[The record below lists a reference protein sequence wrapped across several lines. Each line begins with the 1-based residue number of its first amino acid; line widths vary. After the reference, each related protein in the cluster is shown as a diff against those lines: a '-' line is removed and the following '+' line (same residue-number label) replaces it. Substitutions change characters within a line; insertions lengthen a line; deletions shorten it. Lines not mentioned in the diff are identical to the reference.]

1 MTTTIFINFTNKT
14 KILQEVEFANSLL
27 ELSNFQKNF
36 FEKISKKAKKAKE
49 LTKAYTDFYNQH
61 NCIVIPKNLSNKKLS
76 LTERHFL
83 RHPENIFKY
92 PNQFEDFADLI
103 LVKEASLVNLDTQLS
118 KYFNTGYR
126 LLDRIY
132 VLNTDDRLA
141 QFSDVILGIGSPRI
155 VYKDTKTL
163 STYRLILKKEL
174 EMFAK
179 EREDLKNYSIYFT
192 LGTTAISTK
201 GLKI

>member
-36 FEKISKKAKKAKE
+36 FEKISKKAKKVKE

-174 EMFAK
+174 EK
-179 EREDLKNYSIYFT
+179 LKNNYSIYFT

>member
-1 MTTTIFINFTNKT
+1 MTTTIFINFTNKS
-14 KILQEVEFANSLL
+14 KILQEIEFANSLL
-27 ELSNFQKNF
+27 ELNNFQKTF
-36 FEKISKKAKKAKE
+36 FEKVSKKPKE
-49 LTKAYTDFYNQH
+49 LTKAYIDFYNQH
-61 NCIVIPKNLSNKKLS
+61 NCIVIPKNLSNRKLS
-76 LTERHFL
+76 LFEKHFL

-92 PNQFEDFADLI
+92 PTQIETFADLI
-103 LVKEASLVNLDTQLS
+103 LVKEATLLNLDNHLS

-126 LLDRIY
+126 LSDRVY
-132 VLNTDDRLA
+132 VLNTDERLA
-141 QFSDVILGIGSPRI
+141 QFSDVILGIGSPKI

-163 STYRLILKKEL
+163 STYRLILKREL